1 MQCDWCGE
9 PVVRIRRHRWNRL
22 LYSMVFQC
30 PVCERKTKIP
40 KYPALYICLHRNCP
54 RCATPQVERLSKRD
68 KIDPLYLHPIS
79 LVQALF
85 GAPIWW
91 CPFCRL
97 QFYDFRP
104 GWPVTRSGSKKPAA
118 APRK

>member
-1 MQCDWCGE
+1 
-9 PVVRIRRHRWNRL
+9 
-22 LYSMVFQC
+22 MVFQC